1 MIQNFNDL
9 FVELKAKNICKK
21 MVAAWAVDEHTIE
34 AASLATDMG
43 FVKCVLVGDED
54 LIKKVCA
61 DNNIDVAKFEIVDIK
76 DELKAVAQAVKMVHD
91 GEGEVL
97 MKGLCSTDKFLRA
110 ILNKETGLLPP
121 KGVLSHVGVI
131 ENPNYH
137 KLVFISDMAV
147 IPLPDFRQKVK
158 LAGYL
163 VSTAKSFGIAK
174 PKIAFIAASEQMLD
188 SMPACIEGA
197 MLAKMCDRGQIKGC
211 IGDGPLALDVA
222 IDQESVE
229 IKKLV
234 SPVAGDAD
242 CLLFPNI
249 ESANVF
255 WKTNSKL
262 AVGVRQAGFLVGPM
276 GSHRRKWGWWLV
288 AAIAVAVA
296 ASLFLHRRPVTP
308 ATSDSAVSVEAES
321 AGAVVRDTVYVTVDD
336 ESVPV
341 VRERKVEAGESR
353 EEAPAGAETPA
364 AEEAPAAAVETVIA
378 VPVKVLNGLL
388 REKSGRDVTLSTQAP
403 DRIILTYAGKV
414 DVPMLGEQGM
424 NFSAGFKVLEV
435 QGDRL
440 VLQIDSGAAINA
452 AADLLAPRILERLP
466 AGLVDSFANG
476 RAVINLSAIPTL
488 QKQLKSMEIVGF
500 SLDENAIRLRTVEK

>member
-1 MIQNFNDL
+1 
-9 FVELKAKNICKK
+9 
-21 MVAAWAVDEHTIE
+21 
-34 AASLATDMG
+34 
-43 FVKCVLVGDED
+43 
-54 LIKKVCA
+54 
-61 DNNIDVAKFEIVDIK
+61 
-76 DELKAVAQAVKMVHD
+76 
-91 GEGEVL
+91 

-137 KLVFISDMAV
+137 KLIFISDMAV
-147 IPLPDFRQKVK
+147 IPLPEFRQKVK

-262 AVGVRQAGFLVGPM
+262 AVGVRQAGFLVGVKAPCILA
-276 GSHRRKWGWWLV
+276 SRADSVDVKLNS
-288 AAIAVAVA
+288 IA
-296 ASLFLHRRPVTP
+296 
-308 ATSDSAVSVEAES
+308 SAVMSV
-321 AGAVVRDTVYVTVDD
+321 
-336 ESVPV
+336 
-341 VRERKVEAGESR
+341 
-353 EEAPAGAETPA
+353 
-364 AEEAPAAAVETVIA
+364 
-378 VPVKVLNGLL
+378 VK
-388 REKSGRDVTLSTQAP
+388 
-403 DRIILTYAGKV
+403 
-414 DVPMLGEQGM
+414 
-424 NFSAGFKVLEV
+424 
-435 QGDRL
+435 
-440 VLQIDSGAAINA
+440 
-452 AADLLAPRILERLP
+452 
-466 AGLVDSFANG
+466 
-476 RAVINLSAIPTL
+476 
-488 QKQLKSMEIVGF
+488 
-500 SLDENAIRLRTVEK
+500 